1 MTLNE
6 LKEKFIQLKM
16 YEPLDN
22 NELLDFA
29 KQFYV
34 KNQIS
39 IIDYRNIVRELEM
52 NGAFNPENSDELIEM

>member
-16 YEPLDN
+16 YEPLDI

-29 KQFYV
+29 KQYYV

-39 IIDYRNIVRELEM
+39 IIDYRHIVRELEM
-52 NGAFNPENSDELIEM
+52 NGAFNPENSDELIGM